1 MINDDA
7 LQHSVVSRVLSPADL
22 ARLKAVRHTV
32 RRFVFDE
39 DASIKAGRFATE
51 CTDIVCENA
60 EFALAPFP
68 NTYLEI
74 DFAAAIAASSRGI
87 IFDDVAPRMGFLFLE
102 TGEVY
107 VCSGEDGNASFVPF
121 VYRRKDERDPETE
134 ERQIFLKEFLIGE
147 VSEELMPRV
156 DQFSHRMT
164 DIWSVDYLA
173 PDLSD
178 ELRAMI
184 LNEARGEFKR
194 ALAALLLLNQKRDVR
209 LVDVPGGRTI
219 RKGKLRPYM
228 AHTVVSIDLSGGSV
242 RGLFRVED
250 RASPRRHEVRAHYVH
265 YGILE
270 GCSHEWTAHS
280 TPETEKKDTA
290 KLGRIVSRWRCV
302 NCQGIRVRRQKFD
315 RGDAGKGW
323 VVKEYRV
330 KDSRTD

>member
-1 MINDDA
+1 MIIDDA

-134 ERQIFLKEFLIGE
+134 ERQIFLKEFLIG
-147 VSEELMPRV
+147 
-156 DQFSHRMT
+156 
-164 DIWSVDYLA
+164 
-173 PDLSD
+173 
-178 ELRAMI
+178 
-184 LNEARGEFKR
+184 ARGEFKR

-242 RGLFRVED
+242 RGLFRVDD

-270 GCSHEWTAHS
+270 GCSHEWTAYS

-290 KLGRIVSRWRCV
+290 KLGRLVPRWRCV
-302 NCQGIRVRRQKFD
+302 NCQGIRIRRRRQGLGQQGVQGDGQPD
-315 RGDAGKGW
+315 RLRRRA
-323 VVKEYRV
+323 VENTLT
-330 KDSRTD
+330 SI

>member
-1 MINDDA
+1 MIVDDA
-7 LQHSVVSRVLSPADL
+7 LHHPVVGRILPPAEL

-51 CTDIVCENA
+51 CADIVCENA

-68 NTYLEI
+68 NTYIEI

-107 VCSGEDGNASFVPF
+107 VCSGQLGNASFVPF

-134 ERQIFLKEFLIGE
+134 DRQIFLKEFLIGE
-147 VSEELMPRV
+147 VSDELGPRV
-156 DQFSHRMT
+156 DAFAHRMT
-164 DIWSVDYLA
+164 DIWGVDYLA

-178 ELRAMI
+178 ELRAVI
-184 LNEARGEFKR
+184 LREARGEFKR

-209 LVDVPGGRTI
+209 LVDVPGGRRIT
-219 RKGKLRPYM
+219 KGKLRPYM

-242 RGLFRVED
+242 RGLFRVDD

-270 GCSHEWTAHS
+270 GCSHQWASYS
-280 TPETEKKDTA
+280 TPETEKRDEA
-290 KLGRIVSRWRCV
+290 KLGRIVPRWRCDH
-302 NCQGIRVRRQKFD
+302 CQGIRVRRQKFD
-315 RGDAGKGW
+315 RGDAAKGW
-323 VVKEYRV
+323 VVKEYKV
-330 KDSRTD
+330 TDTRPG